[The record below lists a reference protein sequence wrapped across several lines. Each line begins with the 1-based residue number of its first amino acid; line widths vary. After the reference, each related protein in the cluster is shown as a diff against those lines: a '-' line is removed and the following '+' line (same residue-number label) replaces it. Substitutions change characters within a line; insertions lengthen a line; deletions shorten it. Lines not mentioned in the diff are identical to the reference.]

1 MAIKQ
6 PTKADTERIPN
17 DILNQSGGI
26 FFYLIE
32 LCLESLQVTVLKLCM
47 CKPLCLLALMGNA
60 IFERISVLLCLFI
73 VTEIIFK

>member
-47 CKPLCLLALMGNA
+47 CKPLCLLALMGN
-60 IFERISVLLCLFI
+60 ERFSKEFLFCCVFLL
-73 VTEIIFK
+73 

>member
-26 FFYLIE
+26 FF
-32 LCLESLQVTVLKLCM
+32 
-47 CKPLCLLALMGNA
+47 
-60 IFERISVLLCLFI
+60 LFD
-73 VTEIIFK
+73 